1 MMTEALPIAIVTDH
15 NGMVDAF
22 RARKEALNLSDAALE
37 ARANLTAGHVG
48 KLLGAVPAK
57 HMGILSQWAIAW
69 ALGLKVVLIEDADA
83 MALHAENA
91 DQRRRPDYGAKRLA
105 QVGQRTITR
114 MVPVIAREIGSA
126 RRGWRGGKAGG
137 SSGAPGQ
144 ARRDKIT
151 VAATFPIQYW
161 LDPPWPDAAPAS
173 SPCVS
178 AYPRTDQRHEF
189 ASWRHRPALSAD
201 IRARQHQA
209 TPSLADGLPQR

>member
-114 MVPVIAREIGSA
+114 MVPVIAREIGS
-126 RRGWRGGKAGG
+126 RGGKARMALMTPDQLRRHQRKAGL
-137 SSGAPGQ
+137 
-144 ARRDKIT
+144 ARWKGRRVK
-151 VAATFPIQYW
+151 
-161 LDPPWPDAAPAS
+161 
-173 SPCVS
+173 
-178 AYPRTDQRHEF
+178 R
-189 ASWRHRPALSAD
+189 
-201 IRARQHQA
+201 RAR
-209 TPSLADGLPQR
+209 SG

>member
-69 ALGLKVVLIEDADA
+69 ALGLKVVLIGVFR
-83 MALHAENA
+83 M
-91 DQRRRPDYGAKRLA
+91 QRRRPDYGAKRLA

-114 MVPVIAREIGSA
+114 MVPVIAREIGS
-126 RRGWRGGKAGG
+126 RGGKARMALMTPDQLRRHQRKAGL
-137 SSGAPGQ
+137 
-144 ARRDKIT
+144 ARWKGRRVK
-151 VAATFPIQYW
+151 
-161 LDPPWPDAAPAS
+161 
-173 SPCVS
+173 
-178 AYPRTDQRHEF
+178 R
-189 ASWRHRPALSAD
+189 
-201 IRARQHQA
+201 RAR
-209 TPSLADGLPQR
+209 SG